1 MSKEDMEF
9 LQNAF
14 ESVYVNKMKEIQK
27 ILEECKKREGDS
39 KKNINERIDLLNL
52 QFIFRQFEKCKK
64 YCKKKKIK

>member
-39 KKNINERIDLLNL
+39 KKT
-52 QFIFRQFEKCKK
+52 
-64 YCKKKKIK
+64 